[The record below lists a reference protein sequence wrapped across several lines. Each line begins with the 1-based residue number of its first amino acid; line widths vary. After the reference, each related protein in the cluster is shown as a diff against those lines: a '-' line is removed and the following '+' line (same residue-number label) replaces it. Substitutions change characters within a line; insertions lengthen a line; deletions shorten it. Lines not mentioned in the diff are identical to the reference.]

1 MIDELPQG
9 WTTAPLRE
17 VVAARKG
24 KKPKVLHEI
33 AAPDRVPYLLI
44 DQMEG
49 NPARYFTGDPKVTVA
64 SKDDVLVVW
73 DGSIGK
79 CAAGLEGAVGSTIVV
94 LKPVGVESGFLEAF
108 IKLARRT
115 LLETSRGTGLQHI
128 NQEVFWE
135 LEFPLAPF
143 AEQQRILLK
152 LEKLL
157 GKVDDCQQRLAKIP
171 LLLKR
176 FRQAVLAAACSG
188 RLTAG
193 WREENVP
200 ESAATFIKRIRAK
213 RPARFQ
219 DASVRDD
226 LDLAE
231 IPESWSWSNLRFLLS
246 PGEAFCYGVVQPGE
260 DDPNGAFLVRAGDL
274 VDGRIR
280 TAALRRIP
288 QQVHREYRRSQLVGG
303 EVLVTVVGAGI
314 GETAIAQSEC
324 TGFNIARAVAK
335 LPVREFEARYVQLWL
350 SSSRALGWMKGDSRE
365 VARPTLNL
373 EQLQTLPVPIPPTPE
388 QQEIVRR
395 VESLFTLAGQIE
407 ARYAKAKAYVE
418 KLTQSILAK
427 AFRGELVPQDPND
440 EPAEALLRRIRQ
452 KRQNGKKGV
461 TKWWKVGKSG
471 KKS

>member
-49 NPARYFTGDPKVTVA
+49 KPARYFTDDPKVTVA

-79 CAAGLEGAVGSTIVV
+79 CAAGLEGAVGSTIVA

-108 IKLARRT
+108 IKHARRT

-143 AEQQRILLK
+143 AEQQRILVK

-157 GKVDDCQQRLAKIP
+157 DKVDDCQQRLAKIP

-176 FRQAVLAAACSG
+176 FRQSVLDAACSG
-188 RLTAG
+188 RVTVDWRQNQQAPHAVGEGYRALRSKLIFNLDDGFGTASLPETWEYVPIGNLSGFQQGMQIAKATRLKESGSNRLPILRIGNYANAFSEDVDYVEVNEESLIAEPDDIILTRTGETRGKVLTGFRGVFHNNTFRMNYEKRLILREYLIAWLNTAG
-193 WREENVP
+193 VQEFIRQRSGR
-200 ESAATFIKRIRAK
+200 SAQ
-213 RPARFQ
+213 P
-219 DASVRDD
+219 D
-226 LDLAE
+226 LTHKAFGPCPFPLAPLAE
-231 IPESWSWSNLRFLLS
+231 
-246 PGEAFCYGVVQPGE
+246 Q
-260 DDPNGAFLVRAGDL
+260 
-274 VDGRIR
+274 
-280 TAALRRIP
+280 
-288 QQVHREYRRSQLVGG
+288 
-303 EVLVTVVGAGI
+303 
-314 GETAIAQSEC
+314 
-324 TGFNIARAVAK
+324 K
-335 LPVREFEARYVQLWL
+335 
-350 SSSRALGWMKGDSRE
+350 
-365 VARPTLNL
+365 
-373 EQLQTLPVPIPPTPE
+373 
-388 QQEIVRR
+388 EIVRR
-395 VESLFTLAGQIE
+395 VEELFALADQIE
-407 ARYAKAKAYVE
+407 ARYAKGKAHVD

-440 EPAEALLRRIRQ
+440 EPASVLLERIRARREQ
-452 KRQNGKKGV
+452 KSRLNCDGKIASRR
-461 TKWWKVGKSG
+461 KS
-471 KKS
+471 